1 MVKLSP
7 KLLTCSWFRDESA
20 IHIGRL
26 KQNLDS
32 RPQYHLGMKG
42 QTLEEQKIMCG
53 AEMGNQTLERVQK
66 KPCVH
71 SWEATL
77 EDSWA
82 MVQLL
87 LQF

>member
-1 MVKLSP
+1 
-7 KLLTCSWFRDESA
+7 
-20 IHIGRL
+20 
-26 KQNLDS
+26 
-32 RPQYHLGMKG
+32 MKD

-53 AEMGNQTLERVQK
+53 AKMGDQTLERVQK
-66 KPCVH
+66 KPCVY

-82 MVQLL
+82 MIQLL